1 MAKAMMIGILAAGL
15 LISGTAACLA
25 GDTPLQEADPT
36 EDIGEMISAELTR
49 VAPATQRGRMP
60 TNTPLPSLPDTPTPD
75 PTNTPRPGPTA
86 TPMPSATPTSRPT
99 YTPFPTPTPRP
110 TNTPIVASLVP
121 TPMPIPER
129 LPTVECNPPCD
140 HDYEPTRDYVEWE
153 LRPSVS
159 SAGVLTLLAHIDAGI
174 DFIFPNGEG
183 ASFSNIALTSAT
195 HGLLGAI
202 VPLAQPDWH
211 WTPEPGLW
219 VASEYRYSN
228 STLSVR
234 AQIDPAAATHPGL
247 RLCVWSGGTTDE
259 QNQVL
264 DCVPVQQP

>member
-1 MAKAMMIGILAAGL
+1 MIKAMMIGILAAGL

-25 GDTPLQEADPT
+25 VDTPLQEVDPT

-49 VAPATQRGRMP
+49 VAPAASRGRTP
-60 TNTPLPSLPDTPTPD
+60 TNHPPTRPTDTPPPN
-75 PTNTPRPGPTA
+75 PTNTPRPEPTA

-121 TPMPIPER
+121 TPTPIPER
-129 LPTVECNPPCD
+129 LPTVECDHPCD

-159 SAGVLTLLAHIDAGI
+159 SAGVLTLLARIDAGI
-174 DFIFPNGEG
+174 DFIFPNAEG
-183 ASFSNIALTSAT
+183 GSYSNIALTSAT
-195 HGLLGAI
+195 HDLLGTI
-202 VPLAQPDWH
+202 VPPARPDWH

-228 STLSVR
+228 NTLSVR
-234 AQIDPAAATHPGL
+234 AQMDTAAATHPGL
-247 RLCVWSGGTTDE
+247 RLCLWSGGTTDE

-264 DCVPVQQP
+264 GCAPVQQP